1 MTMTAEEI
9 VREYKEARY
18 PEKQIRILADQN
30 SCGVSNIREILL
42 AAGCEL
48 PRSRKSKAEI
58 QDKDAGA
65 WKVFDPKT
73 KALEKPEALDLPFLP
88 PPAGAGEFQDEA
100 AQTEKGPNAV
110 TAPVLAS
117 GEKTTE
123 VRPAEAQDDDTISA
137 GEVLPLI
144 MRTSA
149 VDVIARLLKDTRK
162 TPEGYTAFT
171 EQVRGVLALCHEV
184 EHRAEELRN

>member
-9 VREYKEARY
+9 VREYRQAKF

-42 AAGCEL
+42 AAACEL
-48 PRSRKSKAEI
+48 PRSRKA
-58 QDKDAGA
+58 KDEAPNKSDGA
-65 WKVFDPKT
+65 WKVYDPKT
-73 KALEKPEALDLPFLP
+73 KTLEKPEDLNRPILP

-100 AQTEKGPNAV
+100 AEASPAPDPVPVPEEKP
-110 TAPVLAS
+110 PV
-117 GEKTTE
+117 
-123 VRPAEAQDDDTISA
+123 VRSAEAQDDDTVSA
-137 GEVLPLI
+137 GEALPLI

-171 EQVRGVLALCHEV
+171 EQVRGVLALVHEV
-184 EHRAEELRN
+184 EHRTGNPRS